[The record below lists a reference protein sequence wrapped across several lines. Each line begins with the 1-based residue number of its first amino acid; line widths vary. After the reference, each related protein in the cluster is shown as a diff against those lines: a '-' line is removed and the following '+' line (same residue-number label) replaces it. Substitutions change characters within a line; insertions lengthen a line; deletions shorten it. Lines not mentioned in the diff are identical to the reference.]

1 MYIYYAITVAA
12 NILATIVFYQ
22 NINITAFSLL
32 PICLI
37 VLMLFQ
43 ASIFKTHKTENGFRT
58 MYGSNLTADEENSMF
73 SKGSSF
79 LFATI
84 PWMIPFVVFFSS
96 PIKALSILVYVIGL
110 IGGLVWYRLK
120 NIEKIKRRMNTEEM
134 ERAEQEKKE
143 EMGK

>member
-12 NILATIVFYQ
+12 NILAAIVFYQ
-22 NINITAFSLL
+22 NINITALSLL

-58 MYGSNLTADEENSMF
+58 MYGSNLTDDEENSMF

-84 PWMIPFVVFFSS
+84 PWMIPFVIFFSS
-96 PIKALSILVYVIGL
+96 PIKALSILAYVIGL

-120 NIEKIKRRMNTEEM
+120 NIEKIKMRMKTEEK
-134 ERAEQEKKE
+134 ERAEQEKNE
-143 EMGK
+143 EIGK